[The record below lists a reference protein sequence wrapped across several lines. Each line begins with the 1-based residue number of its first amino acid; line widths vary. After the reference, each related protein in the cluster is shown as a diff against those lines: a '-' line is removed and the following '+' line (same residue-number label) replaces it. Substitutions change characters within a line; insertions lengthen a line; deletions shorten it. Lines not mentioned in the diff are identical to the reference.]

1 MTEVAS
7 QPGRIQGLD
16 GPSWGKAFVALL
28 ALCLSGGLHYTV
40 IERFPDLPVGEVP
53 DLGSYV
59 SQKTVR
65 VQDIQRSRSE
75 AWERPEAYEAQDPA
89 RTMDVMASVS
99 GSLAQFAPTLAEPE
113 PLQAVELAGEAGA
126 LAEPD
131 QTVERSRWEPRLAV
145 MQIEKEIYSREVTET
160 PRRYAAPNADLL
172 EAPRLADMHAE
183 LAASDILARL
193 ESSKRAT
200 GLGVP
205 IDLAANEVR
214 EGLPLP
220 EVLFSDGLVEAPIP
234 GMHHAEE
241 ELGLQPEEAAP
252 FASVEDLLTLQ
263 LSTFRP
269 SDEPT
274 TTYFQVEIRRKSATE
289 MPVLPKD
296 VLIIQDCSESMTQR
310 KLNACK
316 EGLRAL
322 VADLGEDDRIDVMGF
337 REDTYRCFDQ
347 FRFATP
353 SVKAQANLFIEE
365 MEARGRTDVLASL
378 EALSSL
384 GADSMRPLLVVLV
397 TDGRPT
403 AGMVD
408 SSDIIEAFTRSNR
421 GQVSVFAVGG
431 GRRVNRFL
439 LDLLSYRNRGDAQVV
454 EKTAR
459 IPAAL
464 DALSAELG
472 RPVLRNLAVRFS
484 GVEES
489 EVYPKTLTH
498 LYLDRPLVMY
508 GRIAGAEP
516 ESAFQIVG
524 RSQSG
529 AKDMV
534 FPVDW
539 GVCEAGD
546 SSIRSSWAWH
556 KIYHL
561 IGEYIETDRKEV
573 MDEIHRLADQFG
585 LKVPY
590 GRDVIFF

>member
-1 MTEVAS
+1 MTQTAT
-7 QPGRIQGLD
+7 QPARVQGLD

-28 ALCLSGGLHYTV
+28 ALGLSSGLHYTV

-53 DLGSYV
+53 DLGIYLP
-59 SQKTVR
+59 QQTVR

-75 AWERPEAYEAQDPA
+75 AWERPETYRAQDPT
-89 RTMDVMASVS
+89 RTMDVMASVAR
-99 GSLAQFAPTLAEPE
+99 SLAQFTPTLAEPE

-126 LAEPD
+126 LAEPER
-131 QTVERSRWEPRLAV
+131 TVERNRWEPRLDV
-145 MQIEKEIYSREVTET
+145 MQIEKEIYTREVTAT
-160 PRRYAAPNADLL
+160 PRRYHAPNADAL
-172 EAPRLADMHAE
+172 EAPQLPDMRIDMGS
-183 LAASDILARL
+183 SDVLARL
-193 ESSKRAT
+193 ESSKPAPD
-200 GLGVP
+200 LGVP
-205 IDLAANEVR
+205 IQLAVHEVA

-220 EVLFSDGLVEAPIP
+220 EVLFSDGPGREPIP
-234 GMHHAEE
+234 GMHHAGEG
-241 ELGLQPEEAAP
+241 LGLQPEEAAP
-252 FASVEDLLTLQ
+252 FAAVEDLLTLQ
-263 LSTFRP
+263 LSAYRP
-269 SDEPT
+269 SEEPK
-274 TTYFQVEIRRKSATE
+274 TTYFQVEVHRKSATE
-289 MPVLPKD
+289 MPVIPKD
-296 VLIIQDCSESMTQR
+296 VLIIQDCSKSMTQR

-316 EGLRAL
+316 LGLRAI
-322 VADLGEDDRIDVMGF
+322 VADLQEEDRVDVMGF
-337 REDTYRCFDQ
+337 RENTYRCFDQ

-365 MEARGRTDVLASL
+365 MEARGRTDVFASL

-384 GADSMRPLLVVLV
+384 GADTERPLLVVLI

-431 GRRVNRFL
+431 GKRVNRFL

-464 DALSAELG
+464 EALSVELG
-472 RPVLRNLAVRFS
+472 RPVLRDLAVRFS
-484 GVEES
+484 GLEES
-489 EVYPKTLTH
+489 EVYPRTLTH

-508 GRIAGAEP
+508 GRIAGSEQ

-524 RSQSG
+524 RSRSG

-539 GVCEAGD
+539 KACEPGD
-546 SSIRSSWAWH
+546 SSIRSRWAWH

-561 IGEYIETDRKEV
+561 IGDFIESDEQAI